1 MLYVAISILV
11 VVAIGALIGSCW
23 MPESYNDVKKIVV
36 GLSTGIIT
44 SALVT
49 VYIENINARMDKK
62 RKVRYKQML
71 LNPLYMSIDR
81 LYKRLILN
89 INEYR
94 VREEYVGYYF
104 LPIKETKEISEFFDI
119 TIYYSNSNIYPR
131 EEYNRRFE
139 ELKTFYDI
147 RLEGGQLLTSELA
160 LRMADVTDFINREVS
175 VYVARNGQVLA
186 VSVGNDQSV
195 ELPPVEGRRGASRL
209 SGVRCVH
216 THPNGNPLLSG
227 VDISALK
234 NNRFDAMIAVG
245 VTSPDISQ
253 SQMSFGMI
261 TGIDDNEQYQVECY
275 GPLTLQEAEGVFF
288 PNLAAMVERIL
299 DKQTGSASLAQG
311 TERAIIVGMEYGA
324 PNSSGWTAEDSLEEL
339 KQLADTAGAEVVAR
353 FLQKRPKPDPAFF
366 IGRGKVQEL
375 ALYVQQENVDLCIF
389 DDELSPAQQRNIEQS
404 MGVRVLDRTAL
415 ILDIFAQRAHTN
427 EGKLQ
432 VELAQLQYTL
442 PRIMGKGLALSRLG
456 GGIGT
461 RGPGETKLE
470 VDRRRIRD
478 RIAYIKECIGKVKSV
493 RTLHRAGR
501 AKASVPTV
509 SLVGYTNAG
518 KSTLLN
524 TLTNSDIY
532 AQDQLFATLDPTT
545 RQLDLPNKQQA
556 ILTDTV
562 GFIQRL
568 PHQLVA
574 AFQST
579 LEEVVQSDVLLH
591 VIDVSHE
598 LYKEQAAAVYQVL
611 DELGAKDKT
620 IITVYNKIDK
630 LPPDSGLAERLSK
643 EENSICISAKARYN
657 LDGLLALIAENLKL
671 KAVEESFLVPYS
683 DSAAVG
689 RLHDAG
695 TVLEQEY
702 LAEGTLLKVRLD
714 AEQVQQFAKYL
725 AADAKA

>member
-1 MLYVAISILV
+1 MA
-11 VVAIGALIGSCW
+11 
-23 MPESYNDVKKIVV
+23 
-36 GLSTGIIT
+36 
-44 SALVT
+44 
-49 VYIENINARMDKK
+49 
-62 RKVRYKQML
+62 
-71 LNPLYMSIDR
+71 
-81 LYKRLILN
+81 
-89 INEYR
+89 
-94 VREEYVGYYF
+94 
-104 LPIKETKEISEFFDI
+104 KEIYGNLKGI
-119 TIYYSNSNIYPR
+119 RNSVI
-131 EEYNRRFE
+131 E
-139 ELKTFYDI
+139 ELKTFYDL
-147 RLEGGQLLTSELA
+147 RLESGQLVTAELGA
-160 LRMADVTDFINREVS
+160 RMADVTDFINREVS
-175 VYVARNGQVLA
+175 VYISRSGQVLA
-186 VSVGNDQSV
+186 VAVGDDQSV
-195 ELPPVEGRRGASRL
+195 ELPPIEGRRGSSRL

-216 THPNGNPLLSG
+216 THPNGNPALSG

-234 NNRFDAMIAVG
+234 NNRFDAMVAIG
-245 VTSPDISQ
+245 VAAPDFTQ
-253 SQMSFGMI
+253 STLTFGMI
-261 TGIDDNEQYQVECY
+261 TGIDQNEQYTVECY
-275 GPLTLQEAEGVFF
+275 GPATLEQAEGIFF

-299 DKQTGSASLAQG
+299 DKQSGSASLAQG
-311 TERAIIVGMEYGA
+311 TERAILVGMEYGGS
-324 PNSSGWTAEDSLEEL
+324 NTLWTAEDSLEEL
-339 KQLADTAGAEVVAR
+339 KQLADTAGAEVVQK

-375 ALYVQQENVDLCIF
+375 ALYVQQENIDLCIF
-389 DDELSPAQQRNIEQS
+389 DDELSPAQQRNIEQA

-415 ILDIFAQRAHTN
+415 ILDIFAQRARTN

-442 PRIMGKGLALSRLG
+442 PRIMGKGLSLSRLG

-478 RIAYIKECIGKVKSV
+478 RIAYIKDCIGKVKSV
-493 RTLHRAGR
+493 RSLHRAGR
-501 AKASVPTV
+501 AKANVPTV

-579 LEEVVQSDVLLH
+579 LEEVVEADVLLH

-598 LYKEQAAAVYQVL
+598 LYKEQAASVYQVL

-630 LPPDSGLAERLSK
+630 LPLDSALPARLAK
-643 EENSICISAKARYN
+643 EENSICISAKAGIN
-657 LDGLLALIAENLKL
+657 LDALLELIAENLQMKS
-671 KAVEESFLVPYS
+671 VEESFLIPYS
-683 DSAAVG
+683 DSAAVS
-689 RLHDAG
+689 RLHGAG

-702 LAEGTLLKVRLD
+702 LAEGTLLKVRLE
-714 AEQVQQFAKYL
+714 AEQVSEFEKYI
-725 AADAKA
+725 KH

>member
-1 MLYVAISILV
+1 MEQTIIQ
-11 VVAIGALIGSCW
+11 
-23 MPESYNDVKKIVV
+23 EKKRDYAVLV
-36 GLSTGIIT
+36 GLRSPVLGDD
-44 SALVT
+44 SADEESLAELAALV
-49 VYIENINARMDKK
+49 
-62 RKVRYKQML
+62 
-71 LNPLYMSIDR
+71 
-81 LYKRLILN
+81 
-89 INEYR
+89 
-94 VREEYVGYYF
+94 
-104 LPIKETKEISEFFDI
+104 
-119 TIYYSNSNIYPR
+119 
-131 EEYNRRFE
+131 
-139 ELKTFYDI
+139 
-147 RLEGGQLLTSELA
+147 
-160 LRMADVTDFINREVS
+160 
-175 VYVARNGQVLA
+175 
-186 VSVGNDQSV
+186 
-195 ELPPVEGRRGASRL
+195 
-209 SGVRCVH
+209 
-216 THPNGNPLLSG
+216 
-227 VDISALK
+227 
-234 NNRFDAMIAVG
+234 
-245 VTSPDISQ
+245 
-253 SQMSFGMI
+253 
-261 TGIDDNEQYQVECY
+261 
-275 GPLTLQEAEGVFF
+275 
-288 PNLAAMVERIL
+288 
-299 DKQTGSASLAQG
+299 
-311 TERAIIVGMEYGA
+311 
-324 PNSSGWTAEDSLEEL
+324 
-339 KQLADTAGAEVVAR
+339 DTAGGQAVGTI
-353 FLQKRPKPDPAFF
+353 LQSRDKPDPHSF
-366 IGRGKVQEL
+366 IGEGKVEEVRRMVQE
-375 ALYVQQENVDLCIF
+375 ENATMVIF
-389 DDELSPAQQRNIEQS
+389 DNDLSPSQLRVLTE
-404 MGVRVLDRTAL
+404 MTGVQVLDRSGL
-415 ILDIFAQRAHTN
+415 ILDIFAQRARTR
-427 EGKLQ
+427 EGRLQ
-432 VELAQLQYTL
+432 AELAQYQYLL
-442 PRIMGKGLALSRLG
+442 PRLIGMWTHLERQAGTSGKGP
-456 GGIGT
+456 IGSK
-461 RGPGETKLE
+461 GPGETQLE
-470 VDRRRIRD
+470 TDRRHIHRKID
-478 RIAYIKECIGKVKSV
+478 KLKAELEEV
-493 RTLHRAGR
+493 RRVRGTQRQRRMKNEIPVVAI
-501 AKASVPTV
+501 
-509 SLVGYTNAG
+509 VGYTNAG

-620 IITVYNKIDK
+620 IIMVYNKIDK

>member
-1 MLYVAISILV
+1 MANEIYGNL
-11 VVAIGALIGSCW
+11 
-23 MPESYNDVKKIVV
+23 K
-36 GLSTGIIT
+36 GI
-44 SALVT
+44 
-49 VYIENINARMDKK
+49 R
-62 RKVRYKQML
+62 
-71 LNPLYMSIDR
+71 
-81 LYKRLILN
+81 
-89 INEYR
+89 
-94 VREEYVGYYF
+94 
-104 LPIKETKEISEFFDI
+104 
-119 TIYYSNSNIYPR
+119 NSVI
-131 EEYNRRFE
+131 E

-147 RLEGGQLLTSELA
+147 RIEGGSLLNTELA

-175 VYVARNGQVLA
+175 VYLSRSGQVLA
-186 VSVGNDQSV
+186 VAVGNDQSV
-195 ELPPVEGRRGASRL
+195 ELPPVEGRRGTSRL

-216 THPNGNPLLSG
+216 THPNGNPNLSG

-234 NNRFDAMIAVG
+234 NNRFDAMVAIG
-245 VTSPDISQ
+245 VTSPNFSE
-253 SQMSFGMI
+253 SVLTFGMI
-261 TGIDDNEQYQVECY
+261 TGIDDNEQYEVECY
-275 GPLTLQEAEGVFF
+275 GTLTPTEAEGIFF
-288 PNLAAMVERIL
+288 PNLVATVERIL
-299 DKQTGSASLAQG
+299 DKQSGSASLAQG
-311 TERAIIVGMEYGA
+311 TERAIIVGMEYGGGA
-324 PNSSGWTAEDSLEEL
+324 SIIGWSAEDSLEEL

-389 DDELSPAQQRNIEQS
+389 DDELSPAQQRNIEQA

-442 PRIMGKGLALSRLG
+442 PRIMGKGLSLSRLG

-478 RIAYIKECIGKVKSV
+478 RIAYIKGCISKVKNV
-493 RTLHRAGR
+493 RTLQRSGR

-545 RQLDLPNKQQA
+545 RQLELPNKQQA

-579 LEEVVQSDVLLH
+579 LEEVVEADVLLH

-598 LYKEQAAAVYQVL
+598 LYKEQANAVYHVL
-611 DELGAKDKT
+611 EELGAKEKT

-630 LPPDSGLAERLSK
+630 LPEGSALAERLAR
-643 EENSICISAKARYN
+643 EENSICISAKARLN

-671 KAVEESFLVPYS
+671 KSVEESFLVPYS
-683 DSAAVG
+683 DSAAVS
-689 RLHDAG
+689 RLHEAG

-702 LAEGTLLKVRLD
+702 LAEGTLLKVRME
-714 AEQVQQFAKYL
+714 AEQVQEFEKYL
-725 AADAKA
+725 STK

>member
-1 MLYVAISILV
+1 MANEIYGNL
-11 VVAIGALIGSCW
+11 
-23 MPESYNDVKKIVV
+23 K
-36 GLSTGIIT
+36 GIRN
-44 SALVT
+44 SV
-49 VYIENINARMDKK
+49 
-62 RKVRYKQML
+62 
-71 LNPLYMSIDR
+71 ID
-81 LYKRLILN
+81 
-89 INEYR
+89 
-94 VREEYVGYYF
+94 
-104 LPIKETKEISEFFDI
+104 
-119 TIYYSNSNIYPR
+119 
-131 EEYNRRFE
+131 

-147 RLEGGQLLTSELA
+147 RIEGGSLLNTELA
-160 LRMADVTDFINREVS
+160 MRMADVTDFINREVS
-175 VYVARNGQVLA
+175 VYLSRSGQVLA
-186 VSVGNDQSV
+186 VAVGNDQSV
-195 ELPPVEGRRGASRL
+195 ELPPVEGRRGTSRL

-216 THPNGNPLLSG
+216 THPNGNPNLSG

-234 NNRFDAMIAVG
+234 NNRFDAMVAIG
-245 VTSPDISQ
+245 VTSPNFSE
-253 SQMSFGMI
+253 SVLTFGMI
-261 TGIDDNEQYQVECY
+261 TGIDDNEQYEVECY
-275 GPLTLQEAEGVFF
+275 GTLTPTEAEGIFF
-288 PNLAAMVERIL
+288 PNLVATVERIL
-299 DKQTGSASLAQG
+299 DKQSGSASLAQG
-311 TERAIIVGMEYGA
+311 TERAIIVGMEYGGGA
-324 PNSSGWTAEDSLEEL
+324 SILGWSAEDSLEEL

-389 DDELSPAQQRNIEQS
+389 DDELSPAQQRNIEQA

-442 PRIMGKGLALSRLG
+442 PRIMGKGLSLSRLG

-478 RIAYIKECIGKVKSV
+478 RIAYIKGCISKVKNV
-493 RTLHRAGR
+493 RTLQRSGR

-545 RQLDLPNKQQA
+545 RQLELPNKQQA

-579 LEEVVQSDVLLH
+579 LEEVVEADVLLH

-598 LYKEQAAAVYQVL
+598 LYKEQANAVYHVL
-611 DELGAKDKT
+611 EELGAKDKT

-630 LPPDSGLAERLSK
+630 LPEGSALAERLAR
-643 EENSICISAKARYN
+643 EENSICISAKARLN

-671 KAVEESFLVPYS
+671 KSVEESFLVPYS
-683 DSAAVG
+683 DSAAVSH
-689 RLHDAG
+689 LHEAG

-702 LAEGTLLKVRLD
+702 LAEGTLLKVRME
-714 AEQVQQFAKYL
+714 AEQVQEFEKYL
-725 AADAKA
+725 STK

>member
-1 MLYVAISILV
+1 MKRDKIVYGALLCGVVLLCNSCMLGRRQIKSPELELPAT
-11 VVAIGALIGSCW
+11 VVADATDSLTMADMAWWNVYSDSTLTALIERTLERNKD
-23 MPESYNDVKKIVV
+23 M
-36 GLSTGIIT
+36 LAA
-44 SALVT
+44 SA
-49 VYIENINARMDKK
+49 
-62 RKVRYKQML
+62 
-71 LNPLYMSIDR
+71 
-81 LYKRLILN
+81 
-89 INEYR
+89 R
-94 VREEYVGYYF
+94 VRRMRALGRVARADQLPSVSGQLAADTEHNDYEGEPASDDPEFDAKVSLAWELDLWGNLRWANRKAVAEYLATVDAQRALQMTLVAEVATAYYE
-104 LPIKETKEISEFFDI
+104 LVALDQELSIVRRTLQTRKEGV
-119 TIYYSNSNIYPR
+119 R
-131 EEYNRRFE
+131 QARLRFE
-139 ELKTFYDI
+139 
-147 RLEGGQLLTSELA
+147 GGLTSETALQQAKVELA
-160 LRMADVTDFINREVS
+160 STATLIPGLESRIALKEHQIALLAGAYPTLRIDRQTMEMHARLPERLKVGLPSELLKRRPDLRQSEQTLRAAEAAMGMASADRFPRITFSLTGGWENDDLKGLFSSPFSYVGGSLVSPLFSFGKKKAKYKAALAACDEARLNYEQKVLEAFREVNDA
-175 VYVARNGQVLA
+175 VVTYRN
-186 VSVGNDQSV
+186 
-195 ELPPVEGRRGASRL
+195 
-209 SGVRCVH
+209 VR
-216 THPNGNPLLSG
+216 TAA
-227 VDISALK
+227 ALK
-234 NNRFDAMIAVG
+234 RD
-245 VTSPDISQ
+245 
-253 SQMSFGMI
+253 
-261 TGIDDNEQYQVECY
+261 
-275 GPLTLQEAEGVFF
+275 LQQ
-288 PNLAAMVERIL
+288 AA
-299 DKQTGSASLAQG
+299 
-311 TERAIIVGMEYGA
+311 
-324 PNSSGWTAEDSLEEL
+324 
-339 KQLADTAGAEVVAR
+339 
-353 FLQKRPKPDPAFF
+353 QK
-366 IGRGKVQEL
+366 
-375 ALYVQQENVDLCIF
+375 Y
-389 DDELSPAQQRNIEQS
+389 
-404 MGVRVLDRTAL
+404 
-415 ILDIFAQRAHTN
+415 
-427 EGKLQ
+427 

-702 LAEGTLLKVRLD
+702 LAEGTLLKVLLD

>member
-1 MLYVAISILV
+1 MANEIYGNL
-11 VVAIGALIGSCW
+11 
-23 MPESYNDVKKIVV
+23 K
-36 GLSTGIIT
+36 GIRN
-44 SALVT
+44 SV
-49 VYIENINARMDKK
+49 
-62 RKVRYKQML
+62 
-71 LNPLYMSIDR
+71 ID
-81 LYKRLILN
+81 
-89 INEYR
+89 
-94 VREEYVGYYF
+94 
-104 LPIKETKEISEFFDI
+104 
-119 TIYYSNSNIYPR
+119 
-131 EEYNRRFE
+131 

-147 RLEGGQLLTSELA
+147 RIEGGSLLNTELA
-160 LRMADVTDFINREVS
+160 MRMADVTDFINREVS
-175 VYVARNGQVLA
+175 VYLSRSGQVLA
-186 VSVGNDQSV
+186 VAVGNDQSV
-195 ELPPVEGRRGASRL
+195 ELPPVEGRRGTSRL

-216 THPNGNPLLSG
+216 THPNGNPNLSG

-234 NNRFDAMIAVG
+234 NNRFDAMVAIG
-245 VTSPDISQ
+245 VTSPNFSE
-253 SQMSFGMI
+253 SVLTFGMI
-261 TGIDDNEQYQVECY
+261 TGIDDNEQYEVECY
-275 GPLTLQEAEGVFF
+275 GTLTPTEAEGIFF
-288 PNLAAMVERIL
+288 PNLVATVERIL
-299 DKQTGSASLAQG
+299 DKQSGSASLAQG
-311 TERAIIVGMEYGA
+311 TERAIIVGMEYGGGA
-324 PNSSGWTAEDSLEEL
+324 SIIGWSAEDSLEEL

-389 DDELSPAQQRNIEQS
+389 DDELSPAQQRNIEQA

-442 PRIMGKGLALSRLG
+442 PRIMGKGLSLSRLG

-478 RIAYIKECIGKVKSV
+478 RIAYIKGCISKVKNV
-493 RTLHRAGR
+493 RTLQRSGR

-579 LEEVVQSDVLLH
+579 LEEVVEADVLLH

-598 LYKEQAAAVYQVL
+598 LYKEQANAVYHVL
-611 DELGAKDKT
+611 EELGAKDKT

-630 LPPDSGLAERLSK
+630 LPEGSALAERLAK
-643 EENSICISAKARYN
+643 EENSICISAKARLN

-671 KAVEESFLVPYS
+671 KSVEESFLVPYS
-683 DSAAVG
+683 DSAAVS
-689 RLHDAG
+689 RLHEAG
-695 TVLEQEY
+695 MVLEQEY
-702 LAEGTLLKVRLD
+702 LAEGTLLKVRME
-714 AEQVQQFAKYL
+714 AEQVQEFEKYL
-725 AADAKA
+725 STK

>member
-1 MLYVAISILV
+1 MANEIYGNL
-11 VVAIGALIGSCW
+11 
-23 MPESYNDVKKIVV
+23 K
-36 GLSTGIIT
+36 GIRN
-44 SALVT
+44 SV
-49 VYIENINARMDKK
+49 
-62 RKVRYKQML
+62 
-71 LNPLYMSIDR
+71 ID
-81 LYKRLILN
+81 
-89 INEYR
+89 
-94 VREEYVGYYF
+94 
-104 LPIKETKEISEFFDI
+104 
-119 TIYYSNSNIYPR
+119 
-131 EEYNRRFE
+131 

-147 RLEGGQLLTSELA
+147 RIEGGSLLNTELA
-160 LRMADVTDFINREVS
+160 MRMADVTDFINREVS
-175 VYVARNGQVLA
+175 VYLSRSGQVLA
-186 VSVGNDQSV
+186 VAVGNDQSV
-195 ELPPVEGRRGASRL
+195 ELPPVEGRRGTSRL

-216 THPNGNPLLSG
+216 THPNGNPNLSG

-234 NNRFDAMIAVG
+234 NNRFDAMVAIG
-245 VTSPDISQ
+245 VTSPNFSE
-253 SQMSFGMI
+253 SVLTFGMI
-261 TGIDDNEQYQVECY
+261 TGIDDNEQYEVECY
-275 GPLTLQEAEGVFF
+275 GTLTPTEAEGIFF
-288 PNLAAMVERIL
+288 PNLVATVERIL
-299 DKQTGSASLAQG
+299 DKQSGSASLAQG
-311 TERAIIVGMEYGA
+311 TERAIIVGMEYGGGA
-324 PNSSGWTAEDSLEEL
+324 SIIGWSAEDSLEEL

-389 DDELSPAQQRNIEQS
+389 DDELSPAQQRNIEQA

-442 PRIMGKGLALSRLG
+442 PRIMGKGLSLSRLG

-478 RIAYIKECIGKVKSV
+478 RIAYIKGCISKVKNV
-493 RTLHRAGR
+493 RTLQRSGR

-579 LEEVVQSDVLLH
+579 LEEVVEADVLLH

-598 LYKEQAAAVYQVL
+598 LYKEQANAVYHVL
-611 DELGAKDKT
+611 EELGAKDKT

-630 LPPDSGLAERLSK
+630 LPEGSALAERLAR
-643 EENSICISAKARYN
+643 EENSICISAKARLN

-671 KAVEESFLVPYS
+671 KSVEESFLVPYS
-683 DSAAVG
+683 DSAAVS
-689 RLHDAG
+689 RLHEAG

-702 LAEGTLLKVRLD
+702 LAEGTLLKVRME
-714 AEQVQQFAKYL
+714 AEQVQEFEKYL
-725 AADAKA
+725 FNK

>member
-1 MLYVAISILV
+1 MANEIYGNL
-11 VVAIGALIGSCW
+11 
-23 MPESYNDVKKIVV
+23 K
-36 GLSTGIIT
+36 GIRN
-44 SALVT
+44 SV
-49 VYIENINARMDKK
+49 
-62 RKVRYKQML
+62 
-71 LNPLYMSIDR
+71 
-81 LYKRLILN
+81 
-89 INEYR
+89 
-94 VREEYVGYYF
+94 
-104 LPIKETKEISEFFDI
+104 
-119 TIYYSNSNIYPR
+119 IY
-131 EEYNRRFE
+131 

-147 RLEGGQLLTSELA
+147 RIEGGSLLNTELA

-175 VYVARNGQVLA
+175 VYLSRSGQVLA
-186 VSVGNDQSV
+186 VAVGNDQSV
-195 ELPPVEGRRGASRL
+195 ELPSVEGRRGTSRL

-216 THPNGNPLLSG
+216 THPNGNPNLSG

-234 NNRFDAMIAVG
+234 NNRFDAMVAIG
-245 VTSPDISQ
+245 VTSPNFSE
-253 SQMSFGMI
+253 SVLTFGMI
-261 TGIDDNEQYQVECY
+261 TGIDDNEQYEVECY
-275 GPLTLQEAEGVFF
+275 GTLTPTEAEGIFF
-288 PNLAAMVERIL
+288 PNLVATVERIL
-299 DKQTGSASLAQG
+299 DKQSGSASLAQG
-311 TERAIIVGMEYGA
+311 TERAIIVGMEYGGGA
-324 PNSSGWTAEDSLEEL
+324 SIIGWSAEDSLEEL

-389 DDELSPAQQRNIEQS
+389 DDELSPAQQRNIEQA

-442 PRIMGKGLALSRLG
+442 PRIMGKGLSLSRLG

-478 RIAYIKECIGKVKSV
+478 RIAYIKGCISKVKNV
-493 RTLHRAGR
+493 RTLQRSGR

-545 RQLDLPNKQQA
+545 RQLELPNKQQA

-579 LEEVVQSDVLLH
+579 LEEVVEADVLLH

-598 LYKEQAAAVYQVL
+598 LYKEQANAVYHVL
-611 DELGAKDKT
+611 EELGAKDKT

-630 LPPDSGLAERLSK
+630 LPEGSALAERLAK
-643 EENSICISAKARYN
+643 EENSICISAKARLN

-671 KAVEESFLVPYS
+671 KSVEESFLVPYS
-683 DSAAVG
+683 DSAAVS
-689 RLHDAG
+689 RLHEAG

-702 LAEGTLLKVRLD
+702 LAEGTLLKVRME
-714 AEQVQQFAKYL
+714 AEQVQEFEKYL
-725 AADAKA
+725 STK